1 MKYASP
7 MYEKA
12 LLEACDIIMS
22 GENYTIE
29 ENKDE
34 SGNRVGNV
42 VVSAVSIFA
51 PYFD

>member
-1 MKYASP
+1 MKYVSP

-29 ENKDE
+29 ETKDE
-34 SGNRVGNV
+34 SGNSIGNV
-42 VVSAVSIFA
+42 IMTA
-51 PYFD
+51 FDLFK

>member
-1 MKYASP
+1 MKYVSP

-34 SGNRVGNV
+34 NENSVGNV
-42 VVSAVSIFA
+42 IMRALDLFK
-51 PYFD
+51 

>member
-1 MKYASP
+1 MKYVSP

-34 SGNRVGNV
+34 SGNAIGNV
-42 VVSAVSIFA
+42 IMRAIDLFK
-51 PYFD
+51 

>member
-7 MYEKA
+7 MYEKS

-34 SGNRVGNV
+34 NENSVGNV
-42 VVSAVSIFA
+42 IMRALDLFK
-51 PYFD
+51 

>member
-1 MKYASP
+1 MKYVSP

-29 ENKDE
+29 ESKDE
-34 SGNRVGNV
+34 SGNSVGNV
-42 VVSAVSIFA
+42 ILGA
-51 PYFD
+51 FDLFN

>member
-7 MYEKA
+7 KYETSPIDVR
-12 LLEACDIIMS
+12 DIIMS

-34 SGNRVGNV
+34 SGNSVGNV
-42 VVSAVSIFA
+42 IMRALDLFK
-51 PYFD
+51 

>member
-1 MKYASP
+1 MKYVSP
-7 MYEKA
+7 MYEKS

-34 SGNRVGNV
+34 SGNSIGNV
-42 VVSAVSIFA
+42 IMTA
-51 PYFD
+51 FDLFK

>member
-1 MKYASP
+1 MKYVSP

-29 ENKDE
+29 ESKDE
-34 SGNRVGNV
+34 SGNSIGNV
-42 VVSAVSIFA
+42 IMTAFNIFN
-51 PYFD
+51 

>member
-34 SGNRVGNV
+34 SGNSVGNV
-42 VVSAVSIFA
+42 IIRALDLFK
-51 PYFD
+51 

>member
-1 MKYASP
+1 MKYVSP
-7 MYEKA
+7 MYEKS

-34 SGNRVGNV
+34 NGNSVGNV
-42 VVSAVSIFA
+42 IMTALDLFS
-51 PYFD
+51 